1 MRAVPLWTAALAG
14 LGLVAACGSS
24 PDPTRPAAGGS
35 SGVSVVASTIVY
47 GDVVRQIA
55 GDKVGI
61 TSVISDPAQDP
72 HSYEADTKTQLALS
86 RARIVIENG
95 GGYDDFMDT
104 MLKSAHNSAATVLNV
119 VDISGKTAS
128 AGGSL
133 NEHVW
138 YDFPTVGRLVDRL
151 VDALSAA
158 DAADAATFRANAAT
172 FKQRLATLESTEAQV
187 KAAHTGA
194 GVAVTEPVPLYLLE
208 ACGLV
213 NKTPAEFSEAIEEGN
228 DVAVSVLKQTLDLFA
243 DHKVVALV
251 YNEQT
256 TGPVTE
262 QALKAARD
270 AGVPVVPVT
279 ETLPAGESYVSWMTS
294 NLDRIAAAVQG

>member
-35 SGVSVVASTIVY
+35 SGVSVVASTNVY

-213 NKTPAEFSEAIEEGN
+213 NKTPAEFSEAIEEGS
-228 DVAVSVLKQTLDLFA
+228 DIAPRVLQQTLALFSGKAVQLLAYNQQTAGPETVKVA
-243 DHKVVALV
+243 D
-251 YNEQT
+251 
-256 TGPVTE
+256 
-262 QALKAARD
+262 AAKD
-270 AGVPVVPVT
+270 NGIAVVPVT
-279 ETLPAGESYVSWMTS
+279 ETLPTGKDYLGWMTD
-294 NLDRIAAAVQG
+294 NLTAVQNALAG